1 MLGQWQGGESWAVA
15 VLAVRGLVRVIGS
28 RWRKKPALERVL
40 GLASR
45 LAGPPGA
52 PRSHSKQLPA
62 DSFSNHLALW
72 WRGREGVSC
81 ERKLGKKWKDL
92 E

>member
-72 WRGREGVSC
+72 LGGGGC
-81 ERKLGKKWKDL
+81 EL
-92 E
+92 